1 MDIEAPIKP
10 TATTET
16 TIVEEMKPQQVEEA
30 KPINHDPVEPPKE
43 SEVTQ
48 LTPVDSTPPIITQL
62 AVPEKSPPVPME
74 VPTTTVAALLPPP
87 PVTQPEGPAPNVTVN
102 ASMGMPPYGYGP
114 RPSYYPMPPYQQ
126 GYPNYPYGHHMPPY
140 QQNYHMN
147 QPPYDPQQAHP
158 SYPPPQSAPLHPI
171 HSQVPAP
178 TVSAPSSV
186 PPPSPAAI
194 PAPSVVEG
202 SEETKNGT

>member
-30 KPINHDPVEPPKE
+30 KPINHEPVETPKE

-48 LTPVDSTPPIITQL
+48 LTPVDSTPPVITQL
-62 AVPEKSPPVPME
+62 AVPEKSPTQQDVSPPQN
-74 VPTTTVAALLPPP
+74 TTVAALHPPP
-87 PVTQPEGPAPNVTVN
+87 PVTQAADGPAPNVTV
-102 ASMGMPPYGYGP
+102 GMPPYGYGP
-114 RPSYYPMPPYQQ
+114 RPSYYGHPMPPFQQ

-158 SYPPPQSAPLHPI
+158 AYPPPQTAPLHPI
-171 HSQVPAP
+171 PAP
-178 TVSAPSSV
+178 ALPA
-186 PPPSPAAI
+186 PPSA
-194 PAPSVVEG
+194 SV
-202 SEETKNGT
+202 EEEKNNGT